1 MRRSVLYMVYFL
13 KKCLMELNGCSPEQL
28 VGADMPAAETRG
40 AVHTRMY
47 SRIGEIRWRKRF
59 IG

>member
-1 MRRSVLYMVYFL
+1 
-13 KKCLMELNGCSPEQL
+13 MELNGCSPEQL